1 MVHSLNIVINLPRIH
16 KKLTCKEIHIGSVVT
31 EIIQYTQT
39 QILLLYYIYLFH
51 ILSIYLYLMTSTIV
65 STNGIPTDVLTAPV
79 IGCTLVFIRK
89 ENGGKSVLLDRVV
102 RGELEA

>member
-1 MVHSLNIVINLPRIH
+1 MVHSLNIVNNLPRIH

-39 QILLLYYIYLFH
+39 QIFYLS
-51 ILSIYLYLMTSTIV
+51 IPYSIYLYLMTSTIV